1 MAKGERRAFDGYEL
15 RERGEFLRGIQDERK
30 KMAKDEL
37 NELLGVARMAGID
50 VKDPSERLNKF
61 ADGDLEEDDL
71 DLSVQWDEDGDE
83 IDVDKESITRMD
95 EDTGAPGV
103 W

>member
-37 NELLGVARMAGID
+37 DELLGVARMAGID

-61 ADGDLEEDDL
+61 AGDDDFGDDDL
-71 DLSVQWDEDGDE
+71 DLSVQWDEGGE

>member
-15 RERGEFLRGIQDERK
+15 RERGDFLRGIQDERA
-30 KMAKDEL
+30 KMAKDEIM
-37 NELLGVARMAGID
+37 ELLGVAKMAGID
-50 VKDPSERLNKF
+50 VKDPNDRLNKF
-61 ADGDLEEDDL
+61 DDNDLEEEYL
-71 DLSVQWDEDGDE
+71 DVSVQWDEDDNM
-83 IDVDKESITRMD
+83 DVDKESITRMD